1 MTTHPGN
8 PPDLT
13 DNPDADLPPPLP
25 APDAPPD
32 AWARYAQELEHYRA
46 LTGRMHA
53 RAQADTAVAMLRAAE
68 ANEALMR
75 ELLAQGQPPAPPDT
89 APDLPDDAV
98 AEILAFVRRSDAML
112 KSY

>member
-1 MTTHPGN
+1 
-8 PPDLT
+8 
-13 DNPDADLPPPLP
+13 
-25 APDAPPD
+25 
-32 AWARYAQELEHYRA
+32 
-46 LTGRMHA
+46 
-53 RAQADTAVAMLRAAE
+53 MLRAAE